1 MNAKQH
7 FSRQK
12 QPSLRL
18 RPRIH
23 LFETAKVE
31 RALSLLPFKIE
42 TVGQKRREKELLH
55 SVAGS
60 PVSNVSFL
68 CEASVGR
75 ARALLRLCKKLL
87 DCLCKCLGSIRLLA
101 VSSQKKF
108 GEQRSFGSMCST
120 GLSVFHPHSASEGS
134 LAWLPRVTSSADAS
148 LSFMTCLAHT
158 CLPLRSR
165 RKCISDGFSSDR

>member
-101 VSSQKKF
+101 VSSK
-108 GEQRSFGSMCST
+108 RSLESKDLLAACAAPACQSFI
-120 GLSVFHPHSASEGS
+120 PHSASEGS
-134 LAWLPRVTSSADAS
+134 LAWLPLVTSSADAS
-148 LSFMTCLAHT
+148 LSF
-158 CLPLRSR
+158 R
-165 RKCISDGFSSDR
+165 RA